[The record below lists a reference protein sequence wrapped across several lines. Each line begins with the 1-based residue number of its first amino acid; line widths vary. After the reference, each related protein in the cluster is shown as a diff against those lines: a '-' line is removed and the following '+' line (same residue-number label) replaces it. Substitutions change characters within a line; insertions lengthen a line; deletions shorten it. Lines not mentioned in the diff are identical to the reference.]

1 MFLFGC
7 FSGRDLVAIA
17 VRLSPRILTV
27 SLLRFCTVVKWCLD
41 NSISS
46 QVTTPATAQDLSS
59 ALISALES
67 NTVSPVAAPN
77 DVTFDILLAE
87 DNLVN
92 QKLAVKILEKYG
104 HAVEIAENGSLAVDS
119 YKLRVA
125 QGRPFD
131 IVLVSAAFS
140 FLFFPLPSLSLSRF
154 FFALSCFKFGCFGET
169 NADNNVQMDVSMP
182 FMGGME
188 ATELIRAF
196 ELHEGLDRTPI
207 IALTAHASAF
217 FLPFP
222 PLFHILTKTTI

>member
-1 MFLFGC
+1 M
-7 FSGRDLVAIA
+7 
-17 VRLSPRILTV
+17 VRANVLPR
-27 SLLRFCTVVKWCLD
+27 LLRTNVRQSSCGPTVKWCLD

-131 IVLVSAAFS
+131 IVLV
-140 FLFFPLPSLSLSRF
+140 R
-154 FFALSCFKFGCFGET
+154 ALCTF
-169 NADNNVQMDVSMP
+169 
-182 FMGGME
+182 
-188 ATELIRAF
+188 
-196 ELHEGLDRTPI
+196 
-207 IALTAHASAF
+207 
-217 FLPFP
+217 
-222 PLFHILTKTTI
+222 